1 MKNKSKIFVLL
12 SLCLLILQAL
22 TILGSWIV
30 SAMWPSMGINSLLS
44 GRGLRWF
51 LGHMP
56 ENLSDTTLVW
66 IILSCI
72 IIGAFVWREL
82 PKKIIA
88 HSKNDYRERFAV
100 IVFYLVVAISF
111 LVCFAMAF
119 FPHSSFLGVT
129 GHLFPGP
136 FLSAVFFIVGLG
148 LSLGIAVYLML
159 SGKVDT
165 YETVEQICV
174 FGLQKAAPLI
184 VIYLLLKELIEMIKF
199 AL

>member
-72 IIGAFVWREL
+72 IIGAFVWSEL

-88 HSKNDYRERFAV
+88 HSKNDYRER
-100 IVFYLVVAISF
+100 
-111 LVCFAMAF
+111 FAMAF

>member
-1 MKNKSKIFVLL
+1 
-12 SLCLLILQAL
+12 
-22 TILGSWIV
+22 
-30 SAMWPSMGINSLLS
+30 
-44 GRGLRWF
+44 
-51 LGHMP
+51 MP

-72 IIGAFVWREL
+72 IIGAFVWSEL